1 MKQKTFFITFN
12 RLSLKQIK
20 STFLEDGNR
29 TLTLVWL
36 YMCITPSP
44 PPPPS
49 CWFSLNNSETVKA
62 VTLAF
67 WNIQYHFIRNV
78 RAKFGIPYSPQS
90 SDIGQ
95 NSDRG
100 IFDFRISGQSLIQ
113 RNCHN
118 SRTSDDVDMKLGS
131 VTKRNKKNKTT
142 SKIFGDDVMSENC
155 DVIAIFLICSQ
166 FGAIPKPDSGRIVCK
181 TYIFI
186 NSNFYLT
193 KTENRTKKSLNSSHT
208 IALSK
213 GTILAKKC

>member
-1 MKQKTFFITFN
+1 MYYP
-12 RLSLKQIK
+12 LPSL
-20 STFLEDGNR
+20 
-29 TLTLVWL
+29 
-36 YMCITPSP
+36 
-44 PPPPS
+44 PPS
-49 CWFSLNNSETVKA
+49 CWFSLNNSATVKA

-78 RAKFGIPYSPQS
+78 RAKFGILYSPQS

-95 NSDRG
+95 NSDRE
-100 IFDFRISGQSLIQ
+100 IFDSRISSQSLIQ
-113 RNCHN
+113 RNCRN

-131 VTKRNKKNKTT
+131 ATKRNKKNKIT
-142 SKIFGDDVMSENC
+142 SKIFGDDVMSENR
-155 DVIAIFLICSQ
+155 DVIAIFLIFGQ
-166 FGAIPKPDSGRIVCK
+166 FGEIQKPDSGCIVCK